1 MKYQQTDRTIKA
13 DDVKNNPETMRSGG
27 VEQRSSVQAESQ
39 MTNIL
44 DKQRQSGQI
53 KLDSNERFKEVSDEF
68 ERETN
73 VD

>member
-53 KLDSNERFKEVSDEF
+53 NSNERFKEVSDEF